1 MKYIFYLLPGLLNI
15 VISLFS
21 FITTK
26 RLADAGASSFAV
38 TSAIPTWAVTYTAA
52 SFLIGRWASRE
63 NAVKLTIF
71 SQIIL
76 TGSMIGLLFS
86 TSVDLQYLWLVLSGL
101 GTGLFFVPF
110 QAVVK
115 LFEKEELSAVTFAR
129 STAIYT
135 ASWSSGQAVGPLIA
149 ALLWGCFDPAYGW
162 RYCYM
167 VCVVIVSI
175 VILTLIIMNKFIRQR
190 LQEER
195 AAQQSSDSV
204 RQSQANTMPDVMLT
218 AWILALG
225 GMLALTAMRSYLPD
239 FATKELA
246 LPVSSQGIM
255 LGVLSL
261 TQALTALSCIKTR
274 KWPYRP
280 WGGSI
285 GAAAAVAAM
294 LTLTVAG
301 SSVAAWAA
309 TGLFGIFS
317 GIFCYN
323 MTYHALA
330 NARHSA
336 RYAAVNETIVGSMSI
351 LAPLGAGFLADT
363 TNARMPF
370 YLLAAT
376 TTLTAVI
383 FIRML
388 WQHRKI

>member
-1 MKYIFYLLPGLLNI
+1 
-15 VISLFS
+15 
-21 FITTK
+21 
-26 RLADAGASSFAV
+26 
-38 TSAIPTWAVTYTAA
+38 
-52 SFLIGRWASRE
+52 
-63 NAVKLTIF
+63 
-71 SQIIL
+71 
-76 TGSMIGLLFS
+76 
-86 TSVDLQYLWLVLSGL
+86 
-101 GTGLFFVPF
+101 
-110 QAVVK
+110 
-115 LFEKEELSAVTFAR
+115 
-129 STAIYT
+129 
-135 ASWSSGQAVGPLIA
+135 
-149 ALLWGCFDPAYGW
+149 
-162 RYCYM
+162 
-167 VCVVIVSI
+167 
-175 VILTLIIMNKFIRQR
+175 
-190 LQEER
+190 
-195 AAQQSSDSV
+195 
-204 RQSQANTMPDVMLT
+204 MPDVMLT